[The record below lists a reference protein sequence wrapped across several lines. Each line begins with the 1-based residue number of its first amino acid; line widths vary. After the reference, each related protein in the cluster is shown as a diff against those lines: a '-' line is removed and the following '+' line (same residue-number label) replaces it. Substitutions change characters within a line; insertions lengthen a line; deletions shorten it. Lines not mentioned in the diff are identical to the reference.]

1 MPSPDDLRQPQD
13 ISKPLA
19 DYLGMTSSSRTRQP
33 KRRPRSR
40 DDDERIASHLID
52 NRGLGL
58 DEGNDF
64 A

>member
-19 DYLGMTSSSRTRQP
+19 EYLNMTSSRARQP
-33 KRRPRSR
+33 KRRPHPR
-40 DDDERIASHLID
+40 DDDERITSHLID